1 MMSTI
6 NVGPLVQYLHNKAT
20 KPGRNENSQT
30 ANIKQQ
36 ISNMGLL
43 LRYHIKYQ
51 DNFLMP
57 KQDNVRLVVQ
67 TKPVV
72 SSIKMMYFHPL
83 PGTKCGSLSLARVQ
97 LAQVLPVQVLQ
108 TLYGH

>member
-1 MMSTI
+1 
-6 NVGPLVQYLHNKAT
+6 
-20 KPGRNENSQT
+20 
-30 ANIKQQ
+30 
-36 ISNMGLL
+36 MGLL

-57 KQDNVRLVVQ
+57 KQDNVSLVVQ

-72 SSIKMMYFHPL
+72 SSIKMMYFHSL
-83 PGTKCGSLSLARVQ
+83 PGTKCGSLSLAQAQ

>member
-1 MMSTI
+1 MSTA
-6 NVGPLVQYLHNKAT
+6 VDSAT

-30 ANIKQQ
+30 ANVKQQ
-36 ISNMGLL
+36 TANMGLL

-72 SSIKMMYFHPL
+72 LSQCDKVFSSP
-83 PGTKCGSLSLARVQ
+83 TRD
-97 LAQVLPVQVLQ
+97 QVWQS
-108 TLYGH
+108 

>member
-1 MMSTI
+1 MSTA
-6 NVGPLVQYLHNKAT
+6 VDSAT

-30 ANIKQQ
+30 ANVKQQ
-36 ISNMGLL
+36 TANMGLL

-72 SSIKMMYFHPL
+72 LSHEAIRYFHPL
-83 PGTKCGSLSLARVQ
+83 PGTKCGSLSLARAQ
-97 LAQVLPVQVLQ
+97 TAQVLPVQVLQ
-108 TLYGH
+108 TLYER